1 MTQFTTLYKKNWLFW
16 KRDTC
21 CCTCQI
27 VCAVAFGLL
36 FTLIKVLSGD
46 NTVSKDAALYL
57 NNPRFDIKLPFLF
70 QDGVSNTFAND
81 KAYLDSVVT
90 YINTLK
96 ANKVMIMKDCNEV
109 PDRASRQKG
118 GDVAIITKNAVMSEN
133 LNYFFNKLGFGT
145 RTFNSVADLNNFITT
160 VEYGQR
166 LKPDNKP
173 DIVCFAV
180 SFNEDSGNKWSYNL
194 HFNSSG
200 NPARYDLPDPSS
212 HQEITF
218 QEEDISR
225 DPSYAE
231 YLSAG
236 YSVIQNV
243 IDSLILRS
251 ATGNAQAHIRAR
263 MVNMPTEAFSSSI
276 VFGLTFGGRI
286 DILLLVPL
294 LFVYLDYTFK
304 LVKEKEKKI
313 TENLRNMGMSLMP
326 HYLSWFAFYSTV
338 SFALS
343 TLWTI
348 ITKFTFFKNSDFILI
363 LLLYYLT
370 SLALLGVSQIVSA
383 LFSDAKSGVLGA
395 LCVYL
400 TLFGLT
406 FVQYAIDRP
415 SEAVLNILAL
425 NPLAGMQFALSGSVA
440 LEFYNDTGIGFTNAW
455 EKVHNFRFGTFLIIT
470 TIEAFFLF
478 GIGVYLDLL
487 KTGEIGLKKHP
498 LFCFGVKNKKEIDTG
513 KHIEVDEKYKKENYE
528 ELTPDLI
535 DRLKNDPSNTVKIR
549 NLHKTD
555 SKGKVLLQ
563 NIEVD
568 MFVHQTVSLL
578 GDHSSGKDAFIQAVI
593 GTVKPTQGS
602 VEVFNFDTRTEAK
615 KAREFFGICPEVD
628 AIYERLTC
636 KEHLKIYYRLKQVW
650 KGLESEQEIERIL
663 DDFGLLSKKHHQTRN
678 LSVSQQRRLSLAIA
692 FLNHNKLVLLKSP
705 TQGMDP
711 YSRKS
716 VWDVIRKYNQQKLIL
731 LDTYSPEE
739 NEYLADKYA

>member
-263 MVNMPTEAFSSSI
+263 MVNMPTVAYSDNGLYSI
-276 VFGLTFGGRI
+276 TNNGQVDTYIIFP
-286 DILLLVPL
+286 LLV
-294 LFVYLDYTFK
+294 VYLGFIYHM
-304 LVKEKEKKI
+304 LKEKEKKI

-338 SFALS
+338 LFGVSMI
-343 TLWTI
+343 WTVI
-348 ITKFTFFKNSDFILI
+348 VKFTFFINSNFICIWFLFF
-363 LLLYYLT
+363 LT
-370 SLALLGVSQIVSA
+370 GLSMLSLAFVVCSFFVTAKPGVLTGIIFFFVMYGVSIGRTTVESPTE
-383 LFSDAKSGVLGA
+383 GI
-395 LCVYL
+395 Y
-400 TLFGLT
+400 TW
-406 FVQYAIDRP
+406 
-415 SEAVLNILAL
+415 
-425 NPLAGMQFALSGSVA
+425 FALSP
-440 LEFYNDTGIGFTNAW
+440 LTGM
-455 EKVHNFRFGTFLIIT
+455 
-470 TIEAFFLF
+470 
-478 GIGVYLDLL
+478 
-487 KTGEIGLKKHP
+487 
-498 LFCFGVKNKKEIDTG
+498 
-513 KHIEVDEKYKKENYE
+513 
-528 ELTPDLI
+528 
-535 DRLKNDPSNTVKIR
+535 S
-549 NLHKTD
+549 
-555 SKGKVLLQ
+555 
-563 NIEVD
+563 
-568 MFVHQTVSLL
+568 
-578 GDHSSGKDAFIQAVI
+578 
-593 GTVKPTQGS
+593 
-602 VEVFNFDTRTEAK
+602 
-615 KAREFFGICPEVD
+615 
-628 AIYERLTC
+628 
-636 KEHLKIYYRLKQVW
+636 
-650 KGLESEQEIERIL
+650 
-663 DDFGLLSKKHHQTRN
+663 
-678 LSVSQQRRLSLAIA
+678 
-692 FLNHNKLVLLKSP
+692 
-705 TQGMDP
+705 
-711 YSRKS
+711 
-716 VWDVIRKYNQQKLIL
+716 
-731 LDTYSPEE
+731 
-739 NEYLADKYA
+739 